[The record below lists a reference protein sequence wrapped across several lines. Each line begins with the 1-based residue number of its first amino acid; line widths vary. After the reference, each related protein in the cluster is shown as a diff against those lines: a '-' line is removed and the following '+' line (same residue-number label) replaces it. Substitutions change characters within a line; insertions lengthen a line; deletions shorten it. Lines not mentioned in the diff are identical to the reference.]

1 MLREKDEMNVK
12 HGKAADELK
21 ASLNTVMAERDRS
34 QAAEE
39 TMRIASSEQKEAVEQ
54 KLMSQLDTVQKDL
67 QKSREAY
74 GSVKAERD
82 RLKDEV
88 VKTQEGLAELRGQQ
102 TTLNN
107 NLAMLKGVNETLQ
120 LTTQKVKS
128 LEGKVEEK
136 EVTVISAGKVYL
148 KVSLVENPQIVYRG
162 RFYSYVLRRAGE
174 PRPKNTPELP
184 LPPKTT
190 PQKPKTPTPQIKSNW
205 SNEYPNK
212 FLKGLASGL
221 GWIIGATILVSL
233 LTYILSQIEFI
244 PILGEIVSQ
253 LIEEIE
259 SFDR

>member
-136 EVTVISAGKVYL
+136 TSEARMENERAMRAEEMLNSEKKEFQRQL
-148 KVSLVENPQIVYRG
+148 KER
-162 RFYSYVLRRAGE
+162 
-174 PRPKNTPELP
+174 
-184 LPPKTT
+184 
-190 PQKPKTPTPQIKSNW
+190 
-205 SNEYPNK
+205 
-212 FLKGLASGL
+212 
-221 GWIIGATILVSL
+221 
-233 LTYILSQIEFI
+233 
-244 PILGEIVSQ
+244 
-253 LIEEIE
+253 IEEMKSAHEVEATRLTSELTALKEKFEQQEVLYEKKTREASIKQQKLEKTIE
-259 SFDR
+259 EKQNKNGEKQ